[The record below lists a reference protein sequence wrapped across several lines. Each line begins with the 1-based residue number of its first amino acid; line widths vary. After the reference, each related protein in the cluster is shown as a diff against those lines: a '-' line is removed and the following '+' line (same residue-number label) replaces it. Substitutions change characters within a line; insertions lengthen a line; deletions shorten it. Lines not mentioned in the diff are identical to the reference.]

1 VEEVMHPVDTPGE
14 SDIVDLTDAQV
25 AEAYTARTGE
35 PMSRAYAEK
44 IARKALVKM
53 RKRFAELGYGD
64 LDSVLDSAMEIADD
78 RRTTQPRSGSGTAR
92 QHPA

>member
-1 VEEVMHPVDTPGE
+1 MKRIDTREPNE
-14 SDIVDLTDAQV
+14 SEQVRLTDAQV
-25 AEAYTARTGE
+25 AEAYTALTGE

-64 LDSVLDSAMEIADD
+64 LDSVLDSLEENGHGTG
-78 RRTTQPRSGSGTAR
+78 TTTKKMG
-92 QHPA
+92 